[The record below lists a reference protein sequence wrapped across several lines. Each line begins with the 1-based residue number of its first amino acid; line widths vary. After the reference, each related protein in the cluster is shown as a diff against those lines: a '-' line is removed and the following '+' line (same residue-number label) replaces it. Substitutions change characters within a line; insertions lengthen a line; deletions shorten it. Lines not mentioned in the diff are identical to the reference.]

1 MQMAGDLDTVALR
14 LANALEKICGRIY
27 CISIIIRLRRFTV
40 TDIQIA
46 VLEIAMVGG
55 TGLLIGIIGI
65 AVWALSL
72 GISKKIFEKKDL
84 L

>member
-1 MQMAGDLDTVALR
+1 MQMAGDLDAVALR
-14 LANALEKICGRIY
+14 LTNALEKICGRIY

-65 AVWALSL
+65 AVWFARKRQR
-72 GISKKIFEKKDL
+72 GR
-84 L
+84 